1 MEDRLYFL
9 LGDYFTC
16 ILSGA
21 IVGVFSA
28 WFFDPS
34 WGMMSAMLVGMVL
47 GMIVGLIF
55 PGGMC
60 LHYFGLFEL
69 MVPLMLT
76 TMMVGMVVSM
86 IASMNPVSSS
96 FAALM
101 GAVIG
106 IFCLRLTYRWNKKIS
121 GVVPGYGDINCD

>member
-1 MEDRLYFL
+1 MDDHLYFL
-9 LGDYFTC
+9 LGDYATC

-34 WGMMSAMLVGMVL
+34 WGMISAMLVGMVL
-47 GMIVGLIF
+47 GMIVGFIF
-55 PGGMC
+55 PGGIC

-69 MVPLMLT
+69 MVPLMIT

-86 IASMNPVSSS
+86 AASMLSVSPGI
-96 FAALM
+96 AALS

-106 IFCLRLTYRWNKKIS
+106 IFSLRLTYRWNNNIS
-121 GVVPGYGDINCD
+121 GVVPGYGDLNCD